1 MKCLLS
7 FPLLFNSFS
16 LYRIIINYLP
26 SQDRNERYLF
36 YEIRRFLKRQIA
48 FIGLLYLL
56 FSVRLNPPE
65 KLAIYIYICFV
76 FIFLFLF
83 FFLGIFIII
92 GKKENIERK
101 KENIFQQFLCAVNTN
116 NEIEMKY
123 CVNWLKDYARWRYVF
138 WFLFLMRYIL
148 YKYNL
153 L

>member
-65 KLAIYIYICFV
+65 KLAIYIYMLCLYFFI
-76 FIFLFLF
+76 FIFLSRYIHNYWQKRKHRKKKGEYISAIFMRREYKQWNWNEILCQLIERLCSMKICFL
-83 FFLGIFIII
+83 IFI
-92 GKKENIERK
+92 
-101 KENIFQQFLCAVNTN
+101 FD
-116 NEIEMKY
+116 EIY
-123 CVNWLKDYARWRYVF
+123 LV
-138 WFLFLMRYIL
+138 
-148 YKYNL
+148 
-153 L
+153 